1 MRAFVLYK
9 DKSVKGFKKLVN
21 SGDAIFDKY
30 RTLATSF
37 LRYASTD
44 LDKNLALY
52 DAELDINSIN
62 LEDVFPKKYKWL
74 VSDLAL
80 KKERNYL
87 NFVENRITEFEGGK
101 EDNLKVLVGVLFLR
115 FVLIT
120 KLVETYLA
128 AASELKKGGEDVS
141 SLSIRDIGIGN
152 SVLKYFDVLEEYD
165 NKSVDDWINAK
176 IDSAAA
182 KYFYSSMKRILS
194 ILLST
199 SVN

>member
-52 DAELDINSIN
+52 DAELDINLIN

-87 NFVENRITEFEGGK
+87 NSVENRITEFEGGK